1 MLNANKGGRPAQP
14 DRIRI
19 QIKLSLHK
27 CEDTDLIAWFAQI
40 PEGYRSKMVMT
51 ALRQGGMGTQN
62 DAARIAEEGEW
73 IADDDF
79 EAMLDML

>member
-14 DRIRI
+14 DRVRI

-27 CEDTDLIAWFAQI
+27 CQDADLIAWFAQI
-40 PEGYRSKMVMT
+40 SEGYRSKMVMT
-51 ALRQGGMGTQN
+51 ALRQGGMGMQS
-62 DAARIAEEGEW
+62 DATTVSEGDEW